1 MSLVVLSKTLRS
13 WGPRFNPKSGNY
25 IPHTVNKSLHAV
37 AKDPECMCM
46 HAQPRL
52 PLYDPMDCNP
62 PGNSVHGILQA
73 RILEWVAISNSRGS
87 SQPRDQ
93 IHVSLVSCNGRWILF
108 YWTTRGVLEFPFL
121 PYIRIDCHKCCWG
134 WTNGMDV
141 EIEFTRGH
149 SHLQNS
155 NSLKATSFSDG
166 DNSEVD
172 ELWPALWETLAHIIN
187 IMVK

>member
-13 WGPRFNPKSGNY
+13 WGPRFNPRSGNY

-37 AKDPECMCM
+37 TKDPECMCM

-93 IHVSLVSCNGRWILF
+93 IHVSLVSCNGRWIL
-108 YWTTRGVLEFPFL
+108 YQWATCEALHIPHTAQGSLMLQLRHSTATPL
-121 PYIRIDCHKCCWG
+121 PKKINK
-134 WTNGMDV
+134 TNGQIL
-141 EIEFTRGH
+141 E
-149 SHLQNS
+149 Q
-155 NSLKATSFSDG
+155 
-166 DNSEVD
+166 
-172 ELWPALWETLAHIIN
+172 ALHKEE
-187 IMVK
+187 